1 MVVLLNNGCRRR
13 QYNTPGDGMTI
24 NQYLCMLEVLQ
35 IRRDRAFERYVRL
48 LERASAPAAAHI
60 DPDGIKIRSGYNSRE
75 DLLIKV
81 ADAAAAEDKAWKQY
95 EAFKKGF
102 ERNLGKLEYTER
114 LALEQIYIFNMG
126 KPPERR
132 RTGVCRWCGCRTK
145 AEAAELIR
153 QAKHHLTEILR
164 ARGVDIE

>member
-1 MVVLLNNGCRRR
+1 
-13 QYNTPGDGMTI
+13 MTI
-24 NQYLCMLEVLQ
+24 NQYLYMLEALK
-35 IRRDRAFERYVRL
+35 IRRERAFEKYVRQ

-60 DPDGIKIRSGYNSRE
+60 DPDGIKSRSGHNSRE

-95 EAFKKGF
+95 EAFRKQF
-102 ERNLGKLEYTER
+102 EKNLARLGYRER
-114 LALEQIYIFNMG
+114 AALEVIYIENMG

-132 RTGVCRWCGCRTK
+132 RSGVCRRCSCRTK

-153 QAKHHLTEILR
+153 HAKQHLTEILR
-164 ARGVDIE
+164 AQGVEIE